1 MNTSMYLLIY
11 FFIIQDITFAQQLL
25 ISASSSSSSPSHSS
39 ELCGSE
45 VGCGDEENEDSHEQ
59 QTTHKHEWQHD
70 EVKCLLHSFEQHK
83 DELSHPKKRK
93 FAWDNIAN
101 DVVSNG
107 YTVNATICKNK
118 WKNLLRTYK
127 TAKDSKRRTGNAP
140 SRFNFFNDID
150 DIIGKKPSNSCTH
163 TLESGGATNVMQQ
176 PSTSMVDNQTN
187 DEPEVK
193 AVEKKGPEKTNKN
206 KRHEEKMQ
214 IAKERLELEKKKI
227 ELLQQYLNLKTNTN

>member
-1 MNTSMYLLIY
+1 MDHELILTDETGVQITVKVSAEDY
-11 FFIIQDITFAQQLL
+11 VRAMTDITFAQQLL

-127 TAKDSKRRTGNAP
+127 TAKDSKKRTGNAP

-176 PSTSMVDNQTN
+176 PSKRKCKLQ
-187 DEPEVK
+187 
-193 AVEKKGPEKTNKN
+193 KKD
-206 KRHEEKMQ
+206 
-214 IAKERLELEKKKI
+214 
-227 ELLQQYLNLKTNTN
+227 